1 MKILI
6 VPMSAMAE
14 TAGPISRCRLMAEK
28 LKRAD
33 VEVATCIAKDIN
45 YIKIEGTKNYDLDIP
60 TPLSLPRFIA
70 DKTFPAAQKLGIT
83 AHKTVNSFD
92 EVLRLT
98 GNLNYRYLRKSFEQ
112 ISAAIDTFDPDI
124 VYSEFNIS
132 AIIAAKYKGVRLYT
146 TVSYPTQHGYA
157 HDTKPAIGLNRL
169 LAELSMDRME
179 SALQLFEMADKRFC
193 PSIKELEPFYGN
205 DIIFCGALKEVD
217 VKNRVR
223 DKILVYMG
231 NGTISATK
239 VAKVIKKAFAGTE
252 YEVFLASS
260 YLDEENIGNLHIA
273 HRWDFDALL
282 DETVLY
288 INHGGQNS
296 VVDGLLHGVPQIVI
310 PGKVFERRF
319 NARKI
324 EENMA
329 GICLSSDEFAPE
341 KLSITAEEIIK
352 NAKMRENAQN
362 LGLKLKECGGVEK
375 IVKEML

>member
-28 LKRAD
+28 LKRTN

-45 YIKIEGTKNYDLDIP
+45 YIKIEGIRNYDLCIP
-60 TPLSLPRFIA
+60 TPLSLPLFIA
-70 DKTFPAAQKLGIT
+70 DKAIPTVQKLGIT
-83 AHKTVNSFD
+83 AHKTVRSFD
-92 EVLRLT
+92 EVLCLT

-157 HDTKPAIGLNRL
+157 HNTKLAIGLNRL
-169 LAELSMDRME
+169 LTELSMDRME
-179 SALQLFEMADKRFC
+179 SALQLFDMADKRFC
-193 PSIKELEPFYGN
+193 PSVKELEPFEGN
-205 DIIFCGALKEVD
+205 NIIFCGSLKEVE

-231 NGTISATK
+231 NGNISATK
-239 VAKVIKKAFAGTE
+239 AAKVIKKAFAGTE

-282 DETVLY
+282 DEAVLY

-296 VVDGLLHGVPQIVI
+296 MVDGLLHGVPQIVI

-319 NARKI
+319 NAEKVR
-324 EENMA
+324 ENRA
-329 GICLSSDEFAPE
+329 GICLLTNEFTSE
-341 KLSITAEEIIK
+341 NVSITAEEVIK